1 MEHKTSMPHIEIK
14 HSNDICFDHKEI
26 FQALESQFNQ
36 FDPSTGD
43 CKSRIYPSTGDCKS
57 RIYPSTC
64 FYHSHVAV
72 DAYFLNKPSRGRV
85 YVESI
90 INIIKN
96 IMKKQLPKDI
106 WLSIG
111 FHFSSAS
118 YFTGKL

>member
-43 CKSRIYPSTGDCKS
+43 CQS